1 MKSPDLRF
9 VEATREEL
17 GEVIA
22 AADLGVDLLK
32 ETRDLLYSKKVVDAE
47 DWEFGGPENF
57 FKLSEKVSAAMDL
70 AIHALERSRTVSS
83 QCSKM
88 GAGLREVY
96 VRLDAEEAA
105 ARKAAEEEEEISL
118 DKLQEKANKEAPGG
132 SRLLF

>member
-105 ARKAAEEEEEISL
+105 ARHDYPKEKEE
-118 DKLQEKANKEAPGG
+118 K
-132 SRLLF
+132 